1 MDITP
6 KFELVE
12 GSFDTLTNKM
22 LVIVSDNH
30 GTVEL
35 CFKEEG
41 CGWNI
46 PFAKIEL
53 YDSNKY
59 IDFKA
64 TLPDAEKLGEEIC
77 RRWNECQN
85 KQ

>member
-1 MDITP
+1 MEITP
-6 KFELVE
+6 RFRFVE

-22 LVIVSDNH
+22 LVIGSDNH

-35 CFKEEG
+35 CFKEED

-46 PFAKIEL
+46 PFAEIKL
-53 YDSNKY
+53 YDSGLYK
-59 IDFKA
+59 DFAA
-64 TLPDAEKLGEEIC
+64 TYNDAKKLGEEIS
-77 RRWNECQN
+77 RRWNECPN